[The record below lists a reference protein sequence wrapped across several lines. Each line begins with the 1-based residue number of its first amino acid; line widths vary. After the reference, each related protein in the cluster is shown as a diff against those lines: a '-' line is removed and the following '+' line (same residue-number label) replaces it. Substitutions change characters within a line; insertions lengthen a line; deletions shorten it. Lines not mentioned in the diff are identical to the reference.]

1 MPDAA
6 PRFVTRAE
14 VRAALPP
21 IPAQLDLVERTY
33 RALAAG
39 RVVAPPKIGVHP
51 RPDTFLHAMPAYLRD
66 DDVTAIKWV
75 SGYPGNPA
83 QGLPYIDGVIVVND
97 SATGLVTAVLDAREI
112 TAARTAAASGVCIR
126 AFAAAGFRRV
136 ALLGCGEQG
145 RYHAAMLRALE
156 PAVEIAAFDPD
167 PTRVAGLGAGA
178 TAAASPE
185 AAVAGAAVVITA
197 GPLVDD
203 PRPVVTAAMLAPG
216 TLLLPVDLDAL
227 VAADAIVAAGLFVS
241 DDVEQWRY
249 YESLGRFRGWPAP
262 SASVGEALAR
272 GLDAAAV
279 AACNIGTAALDAA
292 FAAAVLGALA

>member
-1 MPDAA
+1 
-6 PRFVTRAE
+6 
-14 VRAALPP
+14 
-21 IPAQLDLVERTY
+21 
-33 RALAAG
+33 
-39 RVVAPPKIGVHP
+39 
-51 RPDTFLHAMPAYLRD
+51 MPAYLRD
-66 DDVTAIKWV
+66 DDVTALKWV

-126 AFAAAGFRRV
+126 AFAPAGWRRV

-167 PTRVAGLGAGA
+167 PARVAGLGAGA
-178 TAAASPE
+178 TAAASP
-185 AAVAGAAVVITA
+185 ADAVAGAAVVITA

-203 PRPVVTAAMLAPG
+203 PQPIVKAAMVEPG
-216 TLLLPVDLDAL
+216 ALLLPVDLDAL
-227 VAADAIVAAGLFVS
+227 VAADAIAAAGLFVS

-262 SASVGEALAR
+262 SASVGDALAR
-272 GLDAAAV
+272 GLGAASV

-292 FAAAVLGALA
+292 FAAAVLRALA